1 MNEALVKRSTGV
13 AEKQPGAAPKGQAQ
27 ARQRATF
34 TPRVDI
40 LELPEELVLLVD
52 LPGVKP
58 GSVDIDFE
66 RGELTV
72 KARRE
77 PRPRAGRAWV
87 EEFEDGDFY
96 RGFLI
101 SQEVAVDRITAEL
114 KDGVL
119 WVHLPK
125 AAAALPRRIAVKGS

>member
-1 MNEALVKRSTGV
+1 MSKQVVGPNGPA
-13 AEKQPGAAPKGQAQ
+13 AEKQVEKQQ
-27 ARQRATF
+27 ARPAAAGQQRRATF
-34 TPRVDI
+34 TPPVDI

-58 GSVDIDFE
+58 DAVDIDFE

-72 KARRE
+72 KARRQT
-77 PRPRAGRAWV
+77 PARPGRAWV
-87 EEFEDGDFY
+87 EEFEAGDFY

-101 SQEVAVDRITAEL
+101 SQEVAPDRITAEL

-119 WVHLPK
+119 KVHLP
-125 AAAALPRRIAVKGS
+125 

>member
-1 MNEALVKRSTGV
+1 MSDTLVKRDGGAV
-13 AEKQPGAAPKGQAQ
+13 QKQQGKPAAQQP
-27 ARQRATF
+27 RPTF
-34 TPRVDI
+34 TPPVDI
-40 LELPEELVLLVD
+40 LELPEELVLLVE

-58 GSVDIDFE
+58 GAVDINFE

-77 PRPRAGRAWV
+77 PAPKQGRAWV
-87 EEFEDGDFY
+87 QEFESGDFY

-101 SQEVAVDRITAEL
+101 SQEVAADKITAEL

-119 WVHLPK
+119 TVHLPK
-125 AAAALPRRIAVKGS
+125 AAAALPRRISVKGS